1 MGGLFE
7 TSNIQGEL
15 KNIYT
20 KQDVLDYNV
29 YGVTHRCKENK
40 TGNKVA
46 IKIINKKYLEKIC
59 GQKNLEKCYEI
70 IRQGVELLKK
80 MEGENSLHLIEFSET
95 NDSFYIITE
104 IWDTDLEK
112 YISDKKTSLTIE
124 EIKNLFKKLNNGL
137 KRMVDNGIIHG
148 NLKLSNILI
157 KTNENNEMI
166 PLLNEFGK
174 NEILD
179 DKLNVMQS
187 TSEYSAPEQLV
198 GENIDN
204 KVDLWSIGIILYKL
218 YFNEFPYN
226 GDTQV
231 ALYNDIKKKQKFK
244 KCEENYYFNDLIKK
258 LLITDP
264 NYRTTWEEYFNHK
277 FWEEGKDEKN
287 ENLSEKDIEEQNINN
302 ELIKKKEYKILFQK
316 NKNLPKDK
324 YYNAYYCL
332 YVENNPNLEDLKKI
346 EVGIDKNYDE
356 GSIDNLIYQEFTQ
369 KVDLVFLSKLVLY
382 GCHLKNLDILINL
395 PAPNL
400 IELDL
405 GRNEIEN
412 IQQFRDVSYVYLLTL
427 NLSNNL
433 IYDITPLTQAPFKYL
448 RNLYL
453 SHNLIT
459 DIEPLSKV
467 PFYYLN
473 KLKLSSNK
481 IRDIEVFTRV
491 PFDDLTYL
499 ELKNNLIG
507 ESGKALENFSFK
519 ELLYLDLSHNL
530 LKTIEGLT
538 SWQFRSLIS
547 LDLGDNDISNIDL
560 LSEVYFSGLISLSL
574 YDNNIENGYIFSRVA
589 FSQLKELNLSY
600 NKIENI
606 DFINYVVFEN
616 LEKLDLNGNKIND
629 LSPLNQFLLTNLKE
643 LQLKYN
649 KLKEFEG
656 NEDILN
662 NLKMNYTDLKIL
674 YN

>member
-80 MEGENSLHLIEFSET
+80 MEGENSLHLIENSET

-148 NLKLSNILI
+148 NLTLSNILI

-179 DKLNVMQS
+179 EKLNVMQS

-226 GDTQV
+226 GETQV

-264 NYRTTWEEYFNHK
+264 NYRITWEEYFNHK
-277 FWEEGKDEKN
+277 FWGEDNNEKN

-302 ELIKKKEYKILFQK
+302 ELLKKKEYKILFQK

-356 GSIDNLIYQEFTQ
+356 GSIDNLLFQEFTQ

-412 IQQFRDVSYVYLLTL
+412 IQQFRDVAYVYLLTL
-427 NLSNNL
+427 NLSNNI

-448 RNLYL
+448 RNLNL

-467 PFYYLN
+467 PFYYLS

-491 PFDDLTYL
+491 PFEDLTYL

-507 ESGKALENFSFK
+507 ESAKALENFSIK

-530 LKTIEGLT
+530 LKTVEGLT
-538 SWQFRSLIS
+538 SWKFRSLIS

-643 LQLKYN
+643 LQLKFN